1 MTIFR
6 KIFYYLWRLYCF
18 AKAPCLLGIHIA
30 EHCNL
35 NCMGCNHYSPL
46 AKPSFCDLPAL
57 KHSLSI
63 LRDRKVLNMFEG
75 IDLIGGEPLLNPDIV
90 EVFKIVRGDTPPQ
103 VALNIRLITNGLLL
117 PKMSDSFWEACKEY
131 DIIVGVTI
139 YPIALDYDAIFA
151 LCKEKGVRYE
161 RFGDR
166 TADNSF
172 SSYPLITQPEDCGKR
187 KLRDNY
193 YKCFMQ
199 CMQLVD
205 NRVYGCPQCAY
216 SKYLNETFGTDFRVQ
231 KGDYLEID
239 NISKLKIIKFK
250 FSPRPFCK
258 YCKFPI
264 SSVDWK
270 QSGHKAEEWIA

>member
-1 MTIFR
+1 M
-6 KIFYYLWRLYCF
+6 
-18 AKAPCLLGIHIA
+18 P
-30 EHCNL
+30 
-35 NCMGCNHYSPL
+35 
-46 AKPSFCDLPAL
+46 
-57 KHSLSI
+57 
-63 LRDRKVLNMFEG
+63 
-75 IDLIGGEPLLNPDIV
+75 
-90 EVFKIVRGDTPPQ
+90 
-103 VALNIRLITNGLLL
+103 
-117 PKMSDSFWEACKEY
+117 DSFWEACKQY
-131 DIIVGVTI
+131 NIIVGVTI

-151 LCKEKGVRYE
+151 LCKKKGVRYE
-161 RFGDR
+161 SFGDR

-172 SSYPLITQPEDCGKR
+172 SSYTLITQPEDFGKR
-187 KLRDNY
+187 KLRENY
-193 YKCFMQ
+193 FKCFMQ

-205 NRVYGCPQCAY
+205 NRIYGCPQCAY

-270 QSGHKAEEWIA
+270 QSEHKAEEWIA